1 MNAIVFSGPS
11 LSPAAVEAACGAVC
25 RPPAAQG
32 DLYRAALER
41 PHAIGLIDGYFEAV
55 PSVWH
60 KEILWAMAQGIHVF
74 GSASMGALRA
84 AELEPF
90 GMQGVGWIFEAYR
103 DRLIEDDDEVA
114 LLHGPAETGYVPLS
128 EAMVNIR
135 RTLARAEVEG
145 VIETDTAGALTRAA
159 KELFY
164 KERGFE
170 HLLGIGREQGLPGRE
185 LDALAAWLPAGR
197 VDQKRADA
205 HAMLD
210 AMARLLEAE
219 PGPKAVRWD
228 FEHTWMWQQVVSA
241 AD

>member
-11 LSPAAVEAACGAVC
+11 LSPAAVEAASGAVC

-84 AELEPF
+84 AELEAF

-145 VIETDTAGALTRAA
+145 VIETDTAGALTRGA

-170 HLLGIGREQGLPGRE
+170 HLLGIGRARGVPGRE

-205 HAMLD
+205 EAMLD

-219 PGPKAVRWD
+219 PGPKVVRWD